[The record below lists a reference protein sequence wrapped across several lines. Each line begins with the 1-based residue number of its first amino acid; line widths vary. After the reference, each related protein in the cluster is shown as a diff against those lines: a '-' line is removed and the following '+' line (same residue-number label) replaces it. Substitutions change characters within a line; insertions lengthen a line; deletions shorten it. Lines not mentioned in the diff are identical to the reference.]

1 MVLDEKK
8 LRELGFDVL
17 QAISEATA
25 EPEVEDRS
33 AVEVVET
40 ADPFWSNAG
49 HAEKKERGEAWWRKS

>member
-1 MVLDEKK
+1 MTKK
-8 LRELGFDVL
+8 RLRELGFDVL
-17 QAISEATA
+17 QAIGQPTD